1 MAKITS
7 DVPVIGAS
15 ECKKSLETEPKRLA
29 TREEKKG
36 CAFATLHSLHSLQI
50 SLDPKHAEYLASL
63 QLFFWMKIHNAPKQY

>member
-36 CAFATLHSLHSLQI
+36 CAFATLQI
-50 SLDPKHAEYLASL
+50 SLDPKHAEYLAL
-63 QLFFWMKIHNAPKQY
+63 LRRFLDENQ